1 MTNVRHSLIVGVL
14 AVGFGFAGICVAAGQ
29 RGIGAD
35 AAGAAIIAEDPAF
48 ASQRLTLTNLPTA
61 AATPEALFNG
71 SDLTGWDVWLGPED
85 SARAFADPSPSPIG
99 LNKDTNGVFR
109 VVTEDGGPAIRTAG
123 TPNGALIT
131 KNEYGNYHLRLQFKW
146 GAPRSGRGGG
156 ARNSGVLYHSHGAY
170 GAFLNSWMQSME
182 FQLQEHSQGMLIP
195 VGSTAGRKGIPDA
208 DWRLGA
214 TVAVGKDSS
223 LPYPM
228 RRFMVGGRKVA
239 IAFPAYNVQPAIDA
253 EKPAGEWNTIELSTF
268 LDRSIHVVNGVPVL
282 EAEALTTSES
292 KGMPTR
298 PLTRGRIQLE
308 SEGAEAFFRNITIEP
323 INQLPHIEVQ

>member
-1 MTNVRHSLIVGVL
+1 MTKVRHLLIAGLLV
-14 AVGFGFAGICVAAGQ
+14 VGFGFAGIRVAAGQ

-35 AAGAAIIAEDPAF
+35 AAGAAIVADDPPF
-48 ASQRLTLTNLPTA
+48 VPQRLILTNLPRA
-61 AATPEALFNG
+61 AGTPEALFNG
-71 SDLTGWDVWLGPED
+71 NDLAGWDVWLGPAD
-85 SARAFADPSPSPIG
+85 PGRTFADPSAAIG
-99 LNKDTNGVFR
+99 LNKDTNGVFS
-109 VVTEDGGPAIRTAG
+109 VVTEDGRRAIRTAG

-131 KNEYGNYHLRLQFKW
+131 KREYGNYHLRLEFKW

-156 ARNSGVLYHSHGAY
+156 ARNNGVLYHSNGAY
-170 GAFLNSWMQSME
+170 GAFMNSFMSSME

-195 VGSTAGRKGIPDA
+195 IGSTAGRTGFADA

-214 TVAVGKDSS
+214 TVAAGKDPS

-253 EKPAGEWNTIELSTF
+253 EKPAGEWNTIELYAF
-268 LDRSIHVVNGVPVL
+268 QDRSIHVVNGVPVL
-282 EAEALTTSES
+282 EAEALTTSDS

-308 SEGAEAFFRNITIEP
+308 SEGAEAIFRNITIEP
-323 INQLPHIEVQ
+323 IDQLPRIEVQ

>member
-1 MTNVRHSLIVGVL
+1 MTVIKRSLIVGLLVFAF
-14 AVGFGFAGICVAAGQ
+14 AVAGICVAAGQ

-35 AAGAAIIAEDPAF
+35 AAGAAIIADDPPF
-48 ASQRLTLTNLPTA
+48 ATQRLILTNLPTA
-61 AATPEALFNG
+61 AATREALFNEN
-71 SDLTGWDVWLGPED
+71 DLTGWDVWLGPAD
-85 SARAFADPSPSPIG
+85 SSRAFADMSLSPIG
-99 LNKDTNGVFR
+99 LNKDTNGVFS
-109 VVTEDGGPAIRTAG
+109 VVTDGGRPAIRTAG

-131 KNEYGNYHLRLQFKW
+131 KREYGNYHLRLEFKW
-146 GAPRSGRGGG
+146 GAPRTGGG
-156 ARNSGVLYHSHGAY
+156 TRNSGVLYHSHGAY

-195 VGSTAGRKGIPDA
+195 VGSTAGRKGIADA

-214 TVAVGKDSS
+214 TVAVGQDSS

-239 IAFPAYNVQPAIDA
+239 IAFPAYNVQPAINA
-253 EKPAGEWNTIELSTF
+253 EKPAGEWNTIELYTF

-323 INQLPHIEVQ
+323 INQLPRIEVQ

>member
-1 MTNVRHSLIVGVL
+1 MTRLLIVGLLVV
-14 AVGFGFAGICVAAGQ
+14 AFGLSVAAGQ

-35 AAGAAIIAEDPAF
+35 AAGAAIIADDPPF
-48 ASQRLTLTNLPTA
+48 VPQRLILTNLPKA
-61 AATPEALFNG
+61 AGKPEAPFNG
-71 SDLTGWDVWLGPED
+71 NDLAGWDVWLGPAD
-85 SARAFADPSPSPIG
+85 PRGTFADASAAIG
-99 LNKDTNGVFR
+99 LNKDTNGVFS
-109 VVTEDGGPAIRTAG
+109 VVTEDGRRAIRVAG
-123 TPNGALIT
+123 TPNGGLIT
-131 KNEYGNYHLRLQFKW
+131 KREYGNYHLRLEFKW
-146 GAPRSGRGGG
+146 GAPRSGGG
-156 ARNSGVLYHSHGAY
+156 ARNNGVLYHSHGGY
-170 GAFLNSWMQSME
+170 GAFMNAFMSSLE

-195 VGSTAGRKGIPDA
+195 LGSTAGRTGFADA

-214 TVAVGKDSS
+214 TVAAGKDPS

-253 EKPAGEWNTIELSTF
+253 EKPAGEWNTIELYTF
-268 LDRSIHVVNGVPVL
+268 QDRAIHVVNGVPVL
-282 EAEALTTSES
+282 EAEGLTTSDS

-323 INQLPHIEVQ
+323 INQLPRIEVR

>member
-1 MTNVRHSLIVGVL
+1 MMTRLLIVGLLVV
-14 AVGFGFAGICVAAGQ
+14 AFGLSVAAGQ

-35 AAGAAIIAEDPAF
+35 AAGAAIVAGDPPF
-48 ASQRLTLTNLPTA
+48 VPQRLMLRNLPKA
-61 AATPEALFNG
+61 AGKPEALFDGN
-71 SDLTGWDVWLGPED
+71 DLAGWDVWLGP
-85 SARAFADPSPSPIG
+85 ADPGRMFAEASAAIG
-99 LNKDTNGVFR
+99 LNKDTNGVFS
-109 VVTEDGGPAIRTAG
+109 VVTEDGQRVIRTAG

-131 KNEYGNYHLRLQFKW
+131 KREYGDYHLRLEFKW

-156 ARNSGVLYHSHGAY
+156 ARNNGVLYHSHGAY
-170 GAFLNSWMQSME
+170 GAFMNAFLSSIE

-195 VGSTAGRKGIPDA
+195 LGSTAGRTGFADA
-208 DWRLGA
+208 DWRVGA
-214 TVAVGKDSS
+214 TVAAGKDPS

-253 EKPAGEWNTIELSTF
+253 EKPAGEWNTIELYT
-268 LDRSIHVVNGVPVL
+268 LQDRSIHVVNGVPVL
-282 EAEALTTSES
+282 EAEGLTTSDS

-308 SEGAEAFFRNITIEP
+308 SEGAEAFFRNLTIEP
-323 INQLPHIEVQ
+323 INQLPRIEVR

>member
-1 MTNVRHSLIVGVL
+1 MITRALVVGLLVVAF
-14 AVGFGFAGICVAAGQ
+14 AVAGICVAAGQ

-35 AAGAAIIAEDPAF
+35 AAGAAIIADDPPF
-48 ASQRLTLTNLPTA
+48 VTQRLSLTNIPTA
-61 AATPEALFNG
+61 AATRAALFNDK
-71 SDLTGWDVWLGPED
+71 DLTGWDVWLGPAD
-85 SARAFADPSPSPIG
+85 PSRAFAETSAAIG
-99 LNKDTNGVFR
+99 LNRDTNGVFS
-109 VVTEDGGPAIRTAG
+109 VVTEDGRPAIRTAG

-131 KNEYGNYHLRLQFKW
+131 KRDYGNYHLRLEFKW
-146 GAPRSGRGGG
+146 GAPRAGRGGG
-156 ARNSGVLYHSHGAY
+156 TRNNGVLYHSHGNY
-170 GAFLNSWMQSME
+170 GAFLNSWMSSVE

-195 VGSTAGRKGIPDA
+195 IGSTAGRTGFADA

-214 TVAVGKDSS
+214 TVAAGKDSA

-239 IAFPAYNVQPAIDA
+239 IAFTSYNVHPAIDA
-253 EKPAGEWNTIELSTF
+253 EKPAGEWNTIELYT
-268 LDRSIHVVNGVPVL
+268 LGDRSIHVVNGVPVL

-292 KGMPTR
+292 KGMPTQ

-323 INQLPHIEVQ
+323 INQLPRIEVQ

>member
-1 MTNVRHSLIVGVL
+1 MMTRLLIVGLLVV
-14 AVGFGFAGICVAAGQ
+14 AFGLSVAAGQ

-35 AAGAAIIAEDPAF
+35 AAGAAIVAGDPPF
-48 ASQRLTLTNLPTA
+48 VPQRLMLTNLPKA
-61 AATPEALFNG
+61 AGKPEALFDGN
-71 SDLTGWDVWLGPED
+71 DLAGWDVWLGP
-85 SARAFADPSPSPIG
+85 ADPGRMFAEASAAIG
-99 LNKDTNGVFR
+99 LNKDTNGVFS
-109 VVTEDGGPAIRTAG
+109 VVTEDGQRVIRTAG

-131 KNEYGNYHLRLQFKW
+131 KREYGDYHLRLEFKW

-156 ARNSGVLYHSHGAY
+156 ARNNGVLYHSHGAY
-170 GAFLNSWMQSME
+170 GAFMNAFLSSIE

-195 VGSTAGRKGIPDA
+195 LGSTAGRTGFADA
-208 DWRLGA
+208 DWRVGA
-214 TVAVGKDSS
+214 TVAAGKDPS

-253 EKPAGEWNTIELSTF
+253 EKPAGEWNTIELYTF
-268 LDRSIHVVNGVPVL
+268 QDRSIHVVNGVPVL
-282 EAEALTTSES
+282 EAEGLTTSDS

-308 SEGAEAFFRNITIEP
+308 SEGAEAFFRNLTIEP
-323 INQLPHIEVQ
+323 IKYLPRIEVR

>member
-1 MTNVRHSLIVGVL
+1 MMTRLLIVGLLVV
-14 AVGFGFAGICVAAGQ
+14 AFGLSVAAGQ

-35 AAGAAIIAEDPAF
+35 AAGAAIVAGDPPF
-48 ASQRLTLTNLPTA
+48 VPQRLMLTNLPKA
-61 AATPEALFNG
+61 AGKPEALFDGN
-71 SDLTGWDVWLGPED
+71 DLAGWDVWLGP
-85 SARAFADPSPSPIG
+85 ADPGRMFAEASAAIG
-99 LNKDTNGVFR
+99 LNKDTNGVFS
-109 VVTEDGGPAIRTAG
+109 VVTEDGQRVIRTAG

-131 KNEYGNYHLRLQFKW
+131 KRESGDYHLRLEFKW

-156 ARNSGVLYHSHGAY
+156 ARNNGVLYHSHGAY
-170 GAFLNSWMQSME
+170 GAFMNAFLSSIE

-195 VGSTAGRKGIPDA
+195 LGSTAGRTGFADA
-208 DWRLGA
+208 DWRVGA
-214 TVAVGKDSS
+214 TVAAGKDPS

-253 EKPAGEWNTIELSTF
+253 EKPAGEWNTIELYTF
-268 LDRSIHVVNGVPVL
+268 QDRSIHVVNGVPVL
-282 EAEALTTSES
+282 EAEGLTTSDS

-308 SEGAEAFFRNITIEP
+308 SEGAEAFFRNLTIEP
-323 INQLPHIEVQ
+323 INQLPRIEVR